1 MSRRFSIVSVT
12 MLGLLLCSVG
22 FAQTITASL
31 QGRVQDK
38 SGAVL
43 PKATVTATN
52 TETGFSRSATSS
64 DSGEY
69 KISSLPAGNYKVTVQ
84 AATFQPQT
92 RVLQLSIGDTAS
104 VDFSL
109 SPGEVEQQVTVS
121 TEAPL
126 IEPTKTSTDTVIE
139 QAQIQNLP
147 VNGRQFIDFALLSP
161 GVTIGDTTSGS
172 TDVIIEPVTKLSF
185 AG

>member
-109 SPGEVEQQVTVS
+109 SPGEVEQPPGQREWMHRNVPLELGVYCIRYDFVSMCGNAQTAAVVGQVS
-121 TEAPL
+121 A
-126 IEPTKTSTDTVIE
+126 
-139 QAQIQNLP
+139 
-147 VNGRQFIDFALLSP
+147 SP
-161 GVTIGDTTSGS
+161 RGS
-172 TDVIIEPVTKLSF
+172 ASPARS
-185 AG
+185 